1 MVKDYY
7 QILGV
12 DRDADR
18 DELKK
23 AYRALAMEYHP
34 DKNPDNTEVAG
45 EKFKEISE
53 AYSVLSDPDRKRSY
67 DMTGSP
73 TGRSSGGFG
82 GFSTTGDPFDIF
94 RQHMRPKQPNPPMR
108 GQSLQ
113 IPLEITLADAL
124 LGAEMSLEYHLNSG
138 CSACHGRGGSEF
150 ETCSSCH
157 GAGFTQTQQGS
168 MFIQQG
174 CGRCQ
179 AQGQVVKTL
188 CKPCKGRGVVP
199 ETKSI
204 NIVVPP
210 GVMHG
215 NTMLLQGQGGAGFN
229 GGPSGDIQVIV
240 NIKYPDMD
248 KISDKEKKKLRSL
261 LTK

>member
-1 MVKDYY
+1 MIKDYY
-7 QILGV
+7 KILGV
-12 DRDADR
+12 DRDADPGV
-18 DELKK
+18 LKK
-23 AYRALAMEYHP
+23 AYRALAHEHHP
-34 DKNPDNTEVAG
+34 DKNPDNIEVAE

-53 AYSVLSDPDRKRSY
+53 AYSVLSDPDKKRSY

-73 TGRSSGGFG
+73 TGRRGG
-82 GFSTTGDPFDIF
+82 GFSTHGDPFDIF
-94 RQHMRPKQPNPPMR
+94 RQHMRQPQPNPPMR

-138 CSACHGRGGSEF
+138 CSTCHGRGGTEF
-150 ETCSSCH
+150 ETCKACN

-168 MFIQQG
+168 MFMQQG
-174 CGRCQ
+174 CGRCS
-179 AQGQVVKTL
+179 AQGQVVKTP
-188 CKPCKGRGVVP
+188 CGPCKGRGVVP
-199 ETKSI
+199 ETKGI
-204 NIVVPP
+204 NLVVPP

-215 NTMLLQGQGGAGFN
+215 NTMLLQGQGGAGLN
-229 GGPSGDIQVIV
+229 GGPPGDVQVIV

-248 KISDKEKKKLRSL
+248 KISDKEKKQLRSL